1 MSREQISD
9 LYNDT
14 LEPII
19 KCFIGQMDS
28 AMRVSDIL
36 AKHESPASEEITV
49 DHLIT
54 GLVYR
59 LMVPM
64 TNEEVDESLGNAQQ
78 ILDKLDDT
86 DSEEGSDEECELDQ
100 DVTVGT
106 VTFGT
111 VTFGSRKVKTN
122 NCNCDVCM
130 KARVCLLNYESH
142 DCGDP
147 LSDKFKKAITMTC
160 DKHKIYI

>member
-1 MSREQISD
+1 MDSETSETSD
-9 LYNDT
+9 LYNDS

-36 AKHESPASEEITV
+36 AKHESPVSEEITV

-100 DVTVGT
+100 DVT
-106 VTFGT
+106 FGP

-122 NCNCDVCM
+122 HCNCDVCM
-130 KARVCLLNYESH
+130 KARVCLLNYENH

-160 DKHKIYI
+160 EKHKIYI

>member
-1 MSREQISD
+1 MDEDI
-9 LYNDT
+9 LA
-14 LEPII
+14 PII
-19 KCFIGQMDS
+19 KSFIGQMDS
-28 AMRVSDIL
+28 AMRVSDTL
-36 AKHESPASEEITV
+36 AKHASSEEITV

-78 ILDKLDDT
+78 ILDKLDNT
-86 DSEEGSDEECELDQ
+86 DSEEETDEECEEGMGTPLDP
-100 DVTVGT
+100 
-106 VTFGT
+106 
-111 VTFGSRKVKTN
+111 VTFGSRKVTTN

-130 KARVCLLNYESH
+130 RARLCLLNYEKH

-147 LSDKFKKAITMTC
+147 LADKFKKAITMTC

>member
-1 MSREQISD
+1 MNSEPSETSE

-28 AMRVSDIL
+28 AMRVSDTL

-86 DSEEGSDEECELDQ
+86 DSEEGTDEECELDR
-100 DVTVGT
+100 D
-106 VTFGT
+106 

-130 KARVCLLNYESH
+130 KSRVCLLNYEKH

-160 DKHKIYI
+160 EKHKIYI

>member
-1 MSREQISD
+1 MNSEQTSE
-9 LYNDT
+9 LYNDA

-28 AMRVSDIL
+28 AMRVSDTL
-36 AKHESPASEEITV
+36 SKHESPASEEITV

-64 TNEEVDESLGNAQQ
+64 TNEEVDLSLDTAQQ

-100 DVTVGT
+100 N
-106 VTFGT
+106 

-122 NCNCDVCM
+122 NCNCDVCI
-130 KARVCLLNYESH
+130 KARVCLLNYENH

>member
-1 MSREQISD
+1 MNSEHTD
-9 LYNDT
+9 EAYNDA

-64 TNEEVDESLGNAQQ
+64 TNEEVDVSLDNAQRL
-78 ILDKLDDT
+78 LDKLDDT
-86 DSEEGSDEECELDQ
+86 DSEEGSDEECELNQ
-100 DVTVGT
+100 N
-106 VTFGT
+106 

-122 NCNCDVCM
+122 NCNCDICM
-130 KARVCLLNYESH
+130 KSRVCLLNYENY
-142 DCGDP
+142 DCLDP
-147 LSDKFKKAITMTC
+147 LSDKFKKAIITVA
-160 DKHKIYI
+160 DGDVIDFYSNI

>member
-1 MSREQISD
+1 MDSEITNE
-9 LYNDT
+9 LYDDA

-36 AKHESPASEEITV
+36 SKHESPASEEITV

-59 LMVPM
+59 LMIPM
-64 TNEEVDESLGNAQQ
+64 SDEEVDQSLDAAQQ
-78 ILDKLDDT
+78 ILNRLDDT
-86 DSEEGSDEECELDQ
+86 DSGSSDDEDYEVDQ
-100 DVTVGT
+100 N
-106 VTFGT
+106 

-122 NCNCDVCM
+122 NCNCDICM
-130 KARVCLLNYESH
+130 KARVCLLNYENH

-147 LSDKFKKAITMTC
+147 LADKFKKAITMTC
-160 DKHKIYI
+160 TKHKIYI

>member
-1 MSREQISD
+1 NNGEMDGEID
-9 LYNDT
+9 NDI
-14 LEPII
+14 LEPIV

-28 AMRVSDIL
+28 AMKVSEVL
-36 AKHESPASEEITV
+36 ANHQSSEEITV

-64 TNEEVDESLGNAQQ
+64 TNEEVGDALDTAQQ
-78 ILDKLDDT
+78 ILDKLDES
-86 DSEEGSDEECELDQ
+86 DSEEECIDQ
-100 DVTVGT
+100 N

-111 VTFGSRKVKTN
+111 LTFGSRKVKTN
-122 NCNCDVCM
+122 NCNCDICM
-130 KARVCLLNYESH
+130 KARVCLLNYENH
-142 DCGDP
+142 DCSDP
-147 LSDKFKKAITMTC
+147 LSDKFKKAIDSTC